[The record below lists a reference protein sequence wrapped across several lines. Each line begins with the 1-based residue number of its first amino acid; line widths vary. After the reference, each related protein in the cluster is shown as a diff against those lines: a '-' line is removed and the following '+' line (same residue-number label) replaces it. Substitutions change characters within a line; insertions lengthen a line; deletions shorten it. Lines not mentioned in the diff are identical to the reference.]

1 MGTAQICKGFLVLFF
16 KKEPLPFFLPTR
28 MMARASLEM
37 SMRWFAGL
45 FVALVLGHVAV
56 ASEPEPCRTV
66 RFADIGWTDIT
77 ATTAVASRI
86 LQGLG
91 YAPTTQILSVPV
103 TYVSMKNKDIDVFL
117 GNWMPTMQA
126 DRAPYVSSG
135 SVDVVRANLAGAR
148 YTLAVPAATY
158 DAGLHSFADI
168 VHFRDQLGGKIY
180 GIEPGNDGNR
190 VVLGMIKEGKFG
202 LGDFDLV
209 ESSEQGMLAQLDRAI
224 RRHQMM
230 VFLAWEPHP
239 MNIKYAIKYLDD
251 PSNTFGP
258 GNGGASVF
266 TNVRGGYLQACPN
279 VAVFLKRLSF
289 TLPIEDKVMAS
300 ILSDGLDPS
309 QAAEAWLKANPD
321 VWAAWLDGVTTFD
334 GKPGVAAVK
343 ASLAQ

>member
-1 MGTAQICKGFLVLFF
+1 
-16 KKEPLPFFLPTR
+16 
-28 MMARASLEM
+28 
-37 SMRWFAGL
+37 MRWFAGL
-45 FVALVLGHVAV
+45 FVGLVLGHAAV

-126 DRAPYVSSG
+126 DRAPVPSAAGASMWCG
-135 SVDVVRANLAGAR
+135 PNLAGAR

-202 LGDFDLV
+202 LGRFRPRGI
-209 ESSEQGMLAQLDRAI
+209 ERAGHAGAV
-224 RRHQMM
+224 RPRHQ
-230 VFLAWEPHP
+230 A
-239 MNIKYAIKYLDD
+239 
-251 PSNTFGP
+251 
-258 GNGGASVF
+258 AS
-266 TNVRGGYLQACPN
+266 
-279 VAVFLKRLSF
+279 
-289 TLPIEDKVMAS
+289 D
-300 ILSDGLDPS
+300 
-309 QAAEAWLKANPD
+309 
-321 VWAAWLDGVTTFD
+321 DGVPRMGT
-334 GKPGVAAVK
+334 
-343 ASLAQ
+343 ASDEHQIRHKIS

>member
-1 MGTAQICKGFLVLFF
+1 MRYLLVCALLALWRIPAQA
-16 KKEPLPFFLPTR
+16 EP
-28 MMARASLEM
+28 AA
-37 SMRWFAGL
+37 
-45 FVALVLGHVAV
+45 
-56 ASEPEPCRTV
+56 CRTV

-77 ATTAVASRI
+77 ATTAIVSRL

-91 YAPTTQILSVPV
+91 YTPTTQILSVPV

-126 DRAPYVSSG
+126 DRAPYVAAG
-135 SVDVVRANLAGAR
+135 TVDVVRANLTGAR
-148 YTLAVPAATY
+148 YTLAVPQATY

-168 VHFRDQLGGKIY
+168 VKFRDQLGGKIY

-202 LGDFDLV
+202 LADFDLV

-251 PSNTFGP
+251 PTNTFGP

-279 VAVFLKRLSF
+279 VGSLLKNLSF
-289 TLPIEDKVMAS
+289 TLPIEDSVMNAILAS
-300 ILSDGLDPS
+300 GLDPS
-309 QAAEAWLKANPD
+309 EAAKDWLKANQA
-321 VWAAWLDGVTTFD
+321 VWAPWLQGVTSFD
-334 GKPGVAAVK
+334 GKPAEPMLAANLGK
-343 ASLAQ
+343 

>member
-1 MGTAQICKGFLVLFF
+1 MRVAMLVCVILALWHM
-16 KKEPLPFFLPTR
+16 P
-28 MMARASLEM
+28 ARA
-37 SMRWFAGL
+37 
-45 FVALVLGHVAV
+45 
-56 ASEPEPCRTV
+56 EPAACRTV

-77 ATTAVASRI
+77 ATTAIASRI
-86 LQGLG
+86 LQGIG
-91 YAPTTQILSVPV
+91 YMPTTQILSVPV

-126 DRAPYVSSG
+126 DRAPYVANG
-135 SVDVVRANLAGAR
+135 TVDVVRANLIGAR
-148 YTLAVPAATY
+148 YTLAVPQATY

-168 VHFRDQLGGKIY
+168 IKFRDQLGGKIY

-251 PSNTFGP
+251 RTDTFGP
-258 GNGGASVF
+258 QNGSASVF

-279 VAVFLKRLSF
+279 VATLLKNLSF
-289 TLPIEDKVMAS
+289 TLPIEDSVMNAILAS
-300 ILSDGLDPS
+300 GLDPS
-309 QAAEAWLKANPD
+309 QAAEDWLKANQ
-321 VWAAWLDGVTTFD
+321 AAWTPWLTGVTTFD
-334 GKPGVAAVK
+334 GRPAEAA
-343 ASLAQ
+343 LAAGLSK